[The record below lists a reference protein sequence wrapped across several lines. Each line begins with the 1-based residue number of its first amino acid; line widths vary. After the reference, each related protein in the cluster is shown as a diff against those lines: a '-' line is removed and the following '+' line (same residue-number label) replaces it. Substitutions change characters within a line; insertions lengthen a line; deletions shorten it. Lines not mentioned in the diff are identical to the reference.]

1 MFGAFAR
8 PTPVGCD
15 LGSWTVAG
23 RGARPRRPRP
33 RPGPSAVAA
42 RPAPAAPAEVVLRLE
57 VLTVVRDFSY
67 GEWSIRT
74 FTNRVV
80 CLRCELTEH
89 DMRHE
94 TTKYITAR

>member
-1 MFGAFAR
+1 M
-8 PTPVGCD
+8 P
-15 LGSWTVAG
+15 VAG
-23 RGARPRRPRP
+23 PGRDPRGPA
-33 RPGPSAVAA
+33 GPNPANPAATGGASLFRLGVRVRAVA
-42 RPAPAAPAEVVLRLE
+42 
-57 VLTVVRDFSY
+57 RDLPTDFFY
-67 GEWSIRT
+67 GLVWSIRT